1 MLNFK
6 VSLVWITRNWLAEI
20 FKTSKQI
27 TEKKREK
34 NTIEFE
40 LPKTQSFQV
49 LGASVNMFVD
59 NKKIILKKILTCT
72 TD

>member
-27 TEKKREK
+27 TEKKREE

-40 LPKTQSFQV
+40 LHKTQSFQV